1 MEVEEDMTTEI
12 YATTL
17 KNTVM
22 FYIPQN
28 ARISVTEVR

>member
-28 ARISVTEVR
+28 AGLIVEEAR